1 MSVFLFGSLCRGRS
15 FIFRPQPDG
24 SGSFVTASEILFFC
38 HQHVFFRETDVH
50 TSPVSLSTP
59 MSSRHH
65 LHQTPRVIRTRSDYF
80 SSQQLCLVLYIRKRR
95 RKRQGP
101 IQSSKYY
108 SWRRLMMPQW
118 VLKKQK
124 KVHMQKTGDI
134 FEKYFIFGAVHIV
147 YKHIFWVFCSAC
159 LEIAH
164 FETFLY
170 SL

>member
-101 IQSSKYY
+101 IQSSKYC
-108 SWRRLMMPQW
+108 SWRRLMIPQW

-124 KVHMQKTGDI
+124 KVI
-134 FEKYFIFGAVHIV
+134 FLKNISYFFGKNVD
-147 YKHIFWVFCSAC
+147 S
-159 LEIAH
+159 
-164 FETFLY
+164 LY
-170 SL
+170 I